1 MAKILIIE
9 DDAVFAA
16 VLEDRLHVAGHSV
29 ESTAD
34 MELALR
40 LTSAGG
46 IALVILKLEL
56 PGSVSGIEALK
67 SLRAGKSP
75 RTLPII
81 ALSTQTEA
89 LDRVAVLR
97 AGADELLN
105 QPGDLE
111 ELLIRVGRL
120 LGSDEA
126 SPSVMQG
133 DLGNHPTWE
142 LMQFIQ
148 QAGKTGQLVIR
159 GPHGT
164 GHVRLVG
171 GRVDSARISKLA
183 GRNAL
188 LALLDLKEGHFHLT
202 TEEVADAQAGA
213 PKTGIPIPEV
223 LMAFA
228 WLEDELKKR
237 QEHLP
242 ETGVPLETKA
252 ADLPAPDSELSE
264 VPIEAVFQ
272 RLKRSSGRLF
282 DLIAEGLGA
291 PSQVRLA
298 VAWLVEQGAVA
309 KIAGP
314 PEQFMTTTEISSTM
328 VLDVAIYNLLRGAH
342 QAGFDPNSLP
352 YLLVIEEAVW
362 PQLQE
367 LLERVPGFRRLQS
380 LHKLIEQVK
389 LRQGGSAT
397 FESEQGSLS
406 LHVQILSPEVQ
417 AKVEAIFP
425 VCAGVLLW
433 LDEGRDR
440 ALVKDLLGR
449 LEGVRSKATGVLV
462 AHRAEH
468 RDAIMELV
476 VGHERWQASRH
487 APQSLIGILRLLH
500 PRS

>member
-34 MELALR
+34 MDQALR
-40 LTSAGG
+40 LTSSGVV
-46 IALVILKLEL
+46 ALVILKMEL
-56 PGSVSGIEALK
+56 PGPVSGLEALK
-67 SLRAGKSP
+67 SLRVGKSP

-81 ALSTQTEA
+81 ALSTQTKT

-105 QPGDLE
+105 QPSDLE

-120 LGSDEA
+120 LGSDDA

-133 DLGNHPTWE
+133 DLSNHPAWE

-148 QAGKTGQLVIR
+148 QAGKSGQLVIR
-159 GPHGT
+159 SPQGT
-164 GHVRLVG
+164 GHVRLIS
-171 GRVDSARISKLA
+171 GRVDSARIGKLE
-183 GRNAL
+183 GRSAL

-202 TEEVADAQAGA
+202 TDEIAGTPAGA
-213 PKTGIPIPEV
+213 PPGIPIPEV
-223 LMAFA
+223 LMASA
-228 WLEDELKKR
+228 WLEDEIKKR
-237 QEHLP
+237 RDHLP
-242 ETGVPLETKA
+242 ETGVPLETKR
-252 ADLPAPDSELSE
+252 ADLPTLDPELSE
-264 VPIEAVFQ
+264 VPIEAIFQ
-272 RLKRSSGRLF
+272 RLKRGSGRLF
-282 DLIAEGLGA
+282 DLIAEGSGA

-328 VLDVAIYNLLRGAH
+328 VLDVAIYNLLRGAK
-342 QAGFDPNSLP
+342 QAGFDPHSLP

-362 PQLQE
+362 PGLQE
-367 LLERVPGFRRLQS
+367 LLERVPGFRRLES

-406 LHVQILSPEVQ
+406 LHVQILSSEVQ

-433 LDEGRDR
+433 LDEGRERD
-440 ALVKDLLGR
+440 LVKDLLKR

-462 AHRAEH
+462 AHRPEH

-476 VGHERWQASRH
+476 VGHERWQASGH

-500 PRS
+500 PRA